1 MRKEER
7 DEIVREEQ
15 ENRESQPDAGTGQDL
30 YTDAKQEAVRILQE
44 QATDASRYEDET
56 DARDIVKDIL
66 GFAVTVVLVFG
77 WMMLMLLIISFISLG
92 YLHFEI
98 KWMVIVSVVFAIGA
112 GVFYIRGKVRTARI
126 RRIRKKDKKK

>member
-66 GFAVTVVLVFG
+66 GFAVTVVLAFG